1 MQKSNR
7 KKPAFGLCGSI
18 TLGELR
24 DERKF
29 DDFVRQ
35 SYERLL
41 GFAYQLLGNW
51 DDAEDVVQT
60 VFMELWEL
68 VTKRLK
74 EPNANAIA
82 VTYQLVKRRTSDLR
96 IKQPSSFN
104 PEWLEEPFS
113 EEAFDDGLS
122 WEEEMKD
129 VEGIVIA
136 IEKRRAIHEC
146 GNQLQGRAR
155 EVFSLFLQGVPN
167 AEIAKNLGISA
178 ARVSQLMKIVFIQL
192 KQKLQEMGYD
202 CNETVNVPL
211 KF

>member
-1 MQKSNR
+1 VQKSDR

-82 VTYQLVKRRTSDLR
+82 VTYRLVKRRTSDLR

-104 PEWLEEPFS
+104 PE
-113 EEAFDDGLS
+113 
-122 WEEEMKD
+122 
-129 VEGIVIA
+129 
-136 IEKRRAIHEC
+136 
-146 GNQLQGRAR
+146 
-155 EVFSLFLQGVPN
+155 
-167 AEIAKNLGISA
+167 
-178 ARVSQLMKIVFIQL
+178 
-192 KQKLQEMGYD
+192 
-202 CNETVNVPL
+202 
-211 KF
+211 

>member
-1 MQKSNR
+1 
-7 KKPAFGLCGSI
+7 
-18 TLGELR
+18 
-24 DERKF
+24 
-29 DDFVRQ
+29 
-35 SYERLL
+35 
-41 GFAYQLLGNW
+41 
-51 DDAEDVVQT
+51 
-60 VFMELWEL
+60 MELWEL

-82 VTYQLVKRRTSDLR
+82 VTYQLVKRRTSDFR
-96 IKQPSSFN
+96 IKQPNSFN

-113 EEAFDDGLS
+113 EEAFSDGLS

-136 IEKRRAIHEC
+136 IEKRRAIREC

-155 EVFSLFLQGVPN
+155 DVFSLFLKGVPQ

>member
-1 MQKSNR
+1 MQKSDR

-113 EEAFDDGLS
+113 EEAFGDGLS

-146 GNQLQGRAR
+146 GNQLQGRAQ

-167 AEIAKNLGISA
+167 AGIAKNLGISA

-192 KQKLQEMGYD
+192 KRKLQEMGYD

-211 KF
+211 RF